1 MSEVFS
7 YICTKQTADPYV
19 PGFARDLTSLSR
31 DVSDGFQALV
41 GGYLRVGQI
50 SLFPI
55 QRAVPFHLLC
65 DGHEEPQGRFPEL
78 YAYLGDSQGTP
89 ADPLNFVLP
98 NYIGTLAPAATAD
111 PEVIAGGTVTSETP
125 SPGTGDSGG
134 SVDTPVDSGGRMP
147 RKFYDP
153 WE

>member
-1 MSEVFS
+1 MSEVFA

-19 PGFARDLTSLSR
+19 PGVTQSLVTLAR

-50 SLFPI
+50 SFFPI
-55 QRAVPFHLLC
+55 QKAVPYHLLC

-78 YAYLGDSQGTP
+78 FAYLENSQGTP
-89 ADPLNFVLP
+89 VDPLNFVLP
-98 NYIGTLAPAATAD
+98 NYIGTLAPAAAAD
-111 PEVIAGGTVTSETP
+111 PEVIEGGAVTSDTP

-134 SVDTPVDSGGRMP
+134 SIDTPVDSGGRHP
-147 RKFYDP
+147 RKLDT
-153 WE
+153 WA

>member
-1 MSEVFS
+1 MSAVFA

-19 PGFARDLTSLSR
+19 PGEALNLKLLAR

-55 QRAVPFHLLC
+55 QKAVPFHLLC
-65 DGHEEPQGRFPEL
+65 DGHEEPKGRFPEL

-98 NYIGTLAPAATAD
+98 NYIGALTAATTAA
-111 PEVIAGGTVTSETP
+111 PEVIAGGTVTSDTP

-134 SVDTPVDSGGRMP
+134 SVDTPVDSGGRPP
-147 RKFYDP
+147 RKVDP
-153 WE
+153 WL

>member
-1 MSEVFS
+1 MSEIYA

-19 PGFARDLTSLSR
+19 PSTSRDLTMLSR

-50 SLFPI
+50 SFFPI
-55 QRAVPFHLLC
+55 QKAVPYHLLC

-78 YAYLGDSQGTP
+78 YAYLGNSQGTP
-89 ADPLNFVLP
+89 VDPDNFVLP
-98 NYIGTLAPAATAD
+98 DYIGSLTPAASAD
-111 PEVIAGGTVTSETP
+111 PEVIEGGTVTSETP

-134 SVDTPVDSGGRMP
+134 SIDPPKDSGGRFP
-147 RKFYDP
+147 RLP
-153 WE
+153 GEVWP